1 MKEKQSPEIALLKAA
16 LEAQTKQNEQLAQQN
31 QQLLLQMEK
40 MQQQLDN
47 LLRILYGKKSEKKKS
62 SDDDDKSGMPPSGK
76 SLSNKDG
83 DKKTDNKKKPKRKT
97 LPDDLLREKI
107 EHTLSE
113 EERTCSHC
121 QSTCHHIGNEIS
133 EQLEF
138 IPARLYVKQH
148 IRYKYGC
155 KLGCEVKIAPMPA
168 QALAKCMAGPSIL
181 AEVLIN
187 KYQDALPLYRQ
198 SLRFARQGIRI
209 PESTLC
215 DWVMHCADRLQ
226 PIVFAMKVDLLR
238 QEKLHTDDTPI
249 PVLAKGKTKQ
259 ARLWVYVGDGSC
271 GPQITVYDYTPT
283 RAQSGPQTFLFSF
296 KGFLQADAYAGY
308 DILYQSGDII
318 EVACLA
324 HARRKFFE
332 IAQTVKHDSIAHDAL
347 DIIAQIY
354 KIEKKIRGYDYQKRY
369 FYRKKYLKQIYH
381 AFYRWLIK
389 KQRETLD
396 KTPIRQA
403 INYALNHWRALQN
416 VFADGRLLVDN
427 NTAERSIKPVVIGR
441 KNYLFAGSDAGG
453 KRAAIIYSII
463 ETCKQNA
470 VNTFDY
476 LRDVLTRL
484 PTQTSNKIHELLPYN
499 WTPLAD

>member
-1 MKEKQSPEIALLKAA
+1 MKEKQSPEISLLKAA
-16 LEAQTKQNEQLAQQN
+16 LETQTKQN
-31 QQLLLQMEK
+31 QQLMLQIEK

-62 SDDDDKSGMPPSGK
+62 PDDDNKPDAPSDGKPQPNKENDKTT
-76 SLSNKDG
+76 DT
-83 DKKTDNKKKPKRKT
+83 KKQPKRKP

-113 EERTCSHC
+113 EERTCSYC
-121 QSTCHHIGNEIS
+121 SSTCHHIGNEIS

-138 IPARLYVKQH
+138 VPASLYVKQH
-148 IRYKYGC
+148 VRYKYGC
-155 KLGCEVKIAPMPA
+155 KLGCEIKIAPMPK
-168 QALAKCMAGPSIL
+168 QAVAKCMAGPSIL

-226 PIVFAMKVDLLR
+226 PIVFAMKADLLR
-238 QEKLHTDDTPI
+238 QKKLHTDDTVI
-249 PVLAKGKTKQ
+249 PVLNKGKTKQ

-283 RAQSGPQTFLFSF
+283 RAASGPQTFLFTF

-308 DILYQSGDII
+308 DILYQTGDII
-318 EVACLA
+318 EVGCLA

-347 DIIAQIY
+347 NIIAQIY
-354 KIEKKIRGYDYQKRY
+354 KVEKKIREYDYQKRY

-403 INYALNHWRALQN
+403 INYTLNHWRALQN
-416 VFADGRLLVDN
+416 VFADGL
-427 NTAERSIKPVVIGR
+427 T
-441 KNYLFAGSDAGG
+441 
-453 KRAAIIYSII
+453 
-463 ETCKQNA
+463 
-470 VNTFDY
+470 
-476 LRDVLTRL
+476 VL
-484 PTQTSNKIHELLPYN
+484 
-499 WTPLAD
+499 

>member
-1 MKEKQSPEIALLKAA
+1 MKENASAEIELLKAA
-16 LEAQTKQNEQLAQQN
+16 LEAQNKQNDRLAEQN
-31 QQLLLQMEK
+31 QQLMFQMEK

-62 SDDDDKSGMPPSGK
+62 SDDDKPDDKSDGKPPRDQA
-76 SLSNKDG
+76 N
-83 DKKTDNKKKPKRKT
+83 DKKPDTKKKPKRKS

-113 EERTCSHC
+113 EDRSCSYC
-121 QSTCHHIGNEIS
+121 STICHHIGNEIS

-138 IPARLYVKQH
+138 IPAKLYVKQH
-148 IRYKYGC
+148 VRYKYAC
-155 KLGCEVKIAPMPA
+155 KFGCEVKIASMPE
-168 QALAKCMAGPSIL
+168 QAIAKCMAGPSVL

-198 SLRFARQGIRI
+198 SLRFDRHGMRI
-209 PESTLC
+209 SESTLC
-215 DWVMHCADRLQ
+215 DWVMHCSDRLQ
-226 PIVFAMKVDLLR
+226 PIVFAMKADLLR
-238 QEKLHTDDTPI
+238 QKKLHTDDTII
-249 PVLAKGKTKQ
+249 PVLAQGKSKQ

-271 GPQITVYDYTPT
+271 GPKITVYDYTPT
-283 RAQSGPQTFLFSF
+283 RAQAGPKTFLVGF

-318 EVACLA
+318 EVGCLA
-324 HARRKFFE
+324 HTRRKFFE
-332 IAQTVKHDSIAHDAL
+332 IAQTVKHDSIAHDA
-347 DIIAQIY
+347 IKRIGEIY
-354 KIEKKIRGYDYQKRY
+354 KVEAKIRGYDYQKRH
-369 FYRKKYLKQIYH
+369 FYRKKYLKLIYQALH
-381 AFYRWLIK
+381 HWLIK
-389 KQRETLD
+389 KQKQTLD

-427 NTAERSIKPVVIGR
+427 NTAERAIKPVVIGR
-441 KNYLFAGSDAGG
+441 KNYLFAGSDVGG
-453 KRAAIIYSII
+453 KRAAILYSII

-470 VNTFDY
+470 INTFDY

-484 PTQTSNKIHELLPYN
+484 PTQAANKIHELLPYN
-499 WTPLAD
+499 WNSLTV